1 MMTLKLS
8 KSALKFLNNL
18 SPKEQLKIKQKLKF
32 LVDGINNNENI
43 PFQELDI
50 KSLTGDWKGYLRLR
64 IGKIRV
70 IFKLNRIENELF
82 VYEIDYRGNIY
93 KKNYS

>member
-1 MMTLKLS
+1 MTLKLS
-8 KSALKFLNNL
+8 KSALKFLNHL

-32 LVDGINNNENI
+32 LVAGINDNENI

-64 IGKIRV
+64 IGKIVSVFIYSRRIKRV
-70 IFKLNRIENELF
+70 
-82 VYEIDYRGNIY
+82 
-93 KKNYS
+93 

>member
-1 MMTLKLS
+1 MTLKLS

-18 SPKEQLKIKQKLKF
+18 SQKEQLKIKQKLKF

-64 IGKIRV
+64 IGKIVSVFIYSRRIKRV
-70 IFKLNRIENELF
+70 
-82 VYEIDYRGNIY
+82 
-93 KKNYS
+93 

>member
-1 MMTLKLS
+1 MTLKLS

-18 SPKEQLKIKQKLKF
+18 SPKEQLKIKQKLKY
-32 LVDGINNNENI
+32 LVDGINNENI

-93 KKNYS
+93 

>member
-8 KSALKFLNNL
+8 KSALKFLNHL

-50 KSLTGDWKGYLRLR
+50 KSLTGDWKGYLTHIPQLR
-64 IGKIRV
+64 AEKKIVHLYYFFLRRFIV
-70 IFKLNRIENELF
+70 DFNNFI
-82 VYEIDYRGNIY
+82 
-93 KKNYS
+93 KNPV